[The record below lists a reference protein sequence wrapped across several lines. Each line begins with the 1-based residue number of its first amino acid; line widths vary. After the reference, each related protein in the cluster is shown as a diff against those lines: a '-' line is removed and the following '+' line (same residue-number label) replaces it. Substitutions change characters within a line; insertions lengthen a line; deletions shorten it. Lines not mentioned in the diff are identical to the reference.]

1 MSGTQ
6 RTSSSSMTWEES
18 VRWLLSQ
25 PQYEQIVK
33 DCYYDQPLET
43 AFQRY
48 IASEEWRAVKS
59 LLPSG
64 GGAAVD
70 IGAGNGI
77 TSVAL
82 ASMGFSVVAVEPD
95 PSQLVGRSAIASLA
109 AAVGVALQV
118 EDGTLESLPLP
129 DRAADLVFTRQ
140 VLHHARDLPR
150 AAKEVHRVLRPGGAV
165 IAIRDHVI
173 SSERQLP
180 SFLESHPLHR
190 LYGGE
195 NAYTEAF
202 YAACLEGAG
211 LRVVKRLRSFDSPV
225 NFAPHT
231 RDTLREALV
240 SRVPGPRILGQFLGA
255 IAGNPRVFDFMLR
268 LMSVID
274 FRPGRLVSFV
284 AIRPVE

>member
-1 MSGTQ
+1 MSGVQ
-6 RTSSSSMTWEES
+6 GVSSAGMTWEES

-33 DCYYDQPLET
+33 DCYYDQPVLA
-43 AFQRY
+43 AFHRY
-48 IASEEWRAVKS
+48 MACDEWRAVKS

-70 IGAGNGI
+70 VGAGNGI

-82 ASMGFSVVAVEPD
+82 ASSGFSVVAVEPD
-95 PSQLVGRSAIASLA
+95 PSQLVGRGAITSLA
-109 AAVGVALQV
+109 AAVGLALKV
-118 EDGTLESLPLP
+118 EDGTLESLPLS
-129 DRAADLVFTRQ
+129 DRSADLVFTRQ

-150 AAKEVHRVLRPGGAV
+150 AAKEVYRVLRPGGTLV
-165 IAIRDHVI
+165 AIRDHVI
-173 SSERQLP
+173 SSEKQL
-180 SFLESHPLHR
+180 SAFLDSHPLHR

-202 YAACLEGAG
+202 YASCLERAG
-211 LRVVKRLRSFDSPV
+211 LRVVRRMQSFDSPI

-231 RDTLREALV
+231 RETLREALC
-240 SRVPGPRILGQFLGA
+240 SRVPGPRILGRLLRS
-255 IAGNPRVFDFMLR
+255 ISGNPRVFDLMLR

-274 FRPGRLVSFV
+274 ARPGRLVSFIAV
-284 AIRPVE
+284 RPVE